1 MKPTQ
6 TNPLAMRGFFQLFLI
21 GLLGL
26 SFVFVLAGSAGATSE
41 QSRTA
46 TTCVPDDDTIP
57 EKYTASSTG
66 KIYFQGTSTGSL
78 YFYCHFTNPEDTG
91 NPDWN
96 AIFLTNKDTGA
107 NALVEAKL
115 YRKARSNGTTYL
127 VTTLTSTDN
136 ANIKEEWK
144 LLPVALN
151 FNDNAYWV
159 QVRLQRSV
167 TTVSP
172 EFHSVSLGYLLY

>member
-1 MKPTQ
+1 MKSRRV
-6 TNPLAMRGFFQLFLI
+6 NPLATQGFLRLFLI

-26 SFVFVLAGSAGATSE
+26 SFLFTLAAGAGATSE
-41 QSRTA
+41 QSRA
-46 TTCVPDDDTIP
+46 AISCVPDDDTIP
-57 EKYTASSTG
+57 EKFVASSTG
-66 KIYFQGTSTGSL
+66 KITFQGTSTGSL

-107 NALVEAKL
+107 NAVVEAKL

-144 LLPVALN
+144 FLPVALN
-151 FNDNAYWV
+151 FNENAYWV

-172 EFHSVSLGYLLY
+172 EFHVVSLGYQLY